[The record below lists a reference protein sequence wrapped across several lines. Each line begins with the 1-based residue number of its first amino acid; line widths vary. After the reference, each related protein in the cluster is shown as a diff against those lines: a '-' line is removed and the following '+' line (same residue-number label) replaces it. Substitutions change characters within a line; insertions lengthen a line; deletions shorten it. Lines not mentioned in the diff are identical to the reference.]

1 MKAMVVRQPGGLDAM
16 RLESIPEPVAGP
28 KDVVIKVEAC
38 GVCFHDVLTRNGTLK
53 AGVKMP
59 CVLGHEI
66 SGMVVDVGREVI
78 RFKSGQRVATAQRYH
93 ICGACRF
100 CRSGRETLCA
110 ERKFLGDYG
119 MVGGYAEYVAVEDDN
134 VAAVPDGVPLAEAS
148 IAACAIGT
156 SLNGVRDVGRVQAGE
171 SVLVTGAGGG
181 VGLHGVQLA
190 RLAGALVIAQT
201 TSASKADLIREM
213 GAHHV
218 VVHERGT
225 DFSPEVKRLTG
236 GRGVDVILDNVGTV
250 LFEPMRRSLGVAGRW
265 ILIGQL
271 TGDFIPFNPAQLFLK
286 NQSML
291 PVTSVSR
298 NQLEDV
304 LALMGRKQVKAVVTQ
319 SLPLEE
325 AAKAHALVEARRAAG
340 RVVLRPHASARR
352 HRGHRAERGRPLSA
366 GTPALARRY
375 RLEGR
380 ARRC

>member
-1 MKAMVVRQPGGLDAM
+1 MKAMVVRQPGGLDAL
-16 RLESIPEPVAGP
+16 RLETIADPVAGP

-59 CVLGHEI
+59 CILGHEI
-66 SGMVVDVGREVI
+66 SGTVVDVGRDVS
-78 RFKSGQRVATAQRYH
+78 RFKAGQRVATAQRYH

-100 CRSGRETLCA
+100 CRSSRETLCA

-156 SLNGVRDVGRVQAGE
+156 ALNGIRDVGQVSMGE

-181 VGLHGVQLA
+181 VGLHAVQLA
-190 RLAGALVIAQT
+190 RLAGAWVVAQT
-201 TSASKADLIREM
+201 TTPAKADLIGEL

-218 VVHERGT
+218 VVSRRGE

-236 GRGVDVILDNVGTV
+236 GAGVDVLIDNVGTV
-250 LFEPMRRSLGVAGRW
+250 LFEPMRRSLGTAGRW
-265 ILIGQL
+265 VLIGQL
-271 TGDFIPFNPAQLFLK
+271 TGDFVPFNPAQLFLK

-291 PVTSVSR
+291 AVTSVTR
-298 NQLEDV
+298 DQLQDV
-304 LALMGRKQVKAVVTQ
+304 LAIMGRGEVKAVITK

-325 AAKAHALVEARRAAG
+325 AAEAHTLVESG
-340 RVVLRPHASARR
+340 RGTGRILLRPHA
-352 HRGHRAERGRPLSA
+352 
-366 GTPALARRY
+366 
-375 RLEGR
+375 
-380 ARRC
+380 

>member
-1 MKAMVVRQPGGLDAM
+1 MKAMVVRQPGGIEAM
-16 RLESIPEPVAGP
+16 RLETIPDPVAGAR
-28 KDVVIKVEAC
+28 DVVIKVEAC

-66 SGMVVDVGREVI
+66 SGTVVEVGREVT
-78 RFKSGQRVATAQRYH
+78 RFKSGQRVATVQRYH

-110 ERKFLGDYG
+110 ERKFLGDWG
-119 MVGGYAEYVAVEDDN
+119 LVGGYAQYVAVEDDN
-134 VAAVPDGVPLAEAS
+134 VALVPDAVALADAS

-156 SLNGVRDVGRVQAGE
+156 CLNGIRDVGRVDMGE

-181 VGLHGVQLA
+181 LGLHAVQLA
-190 RLAGALVIAQT
+190 RLAGALVVAQT
-201 TSASKADLIREM
+201 TSPGKAERIREM

-218 VVHERGT
+218 VVHARGE
-225 DFSPEVKRLTG
+225 DFSGEVKRLTG
-236 GRGVDVILDNVGTV
+236 GRGVDVLIDNVGTP
-250 LFEPMRRSLGVAGRW
+250 LFEPMRRSLGIAGRW

-291 PVTSVSR
+291 AVTSVSR

-304 LALMGRKQVKAVVTQ
+304 LSLMGRGDVKAMITQ
-319 SLPLEE
+319 SLPLEQ
-325 AAKAHALVEARRAAG
+325 AGQAHTLVESGRAAG
-340 RVVLRPHASARR
+340 RIVLSPNA
-352 HRGHRAERGRPLSA
+352 
-366 GTPALARRY
+366 
-375 RLEGR
+375 
-380 ARRC
+380 

>member
-1 MKAMVVRQPGGLDAM
+1 MVVRQPGGLDAM
-16 RLESIPEPVAGP
+16 RLETIPEPVAGP
-28 KDVVIKVEAC
+28 KDVIIKVEAC

-66 SGMVVDVGREVI
+66 SGTVVDVGSQVT
-78 RFKSGQRVATAQRYH
+78 RFKKDQRVATAQRYH

-100 CRSGRETLCA
+100 CRSSRETLCA
-110 ERKFLGDYG
+110 ERKFLGDFG

-134 VAAVPDGVPLAEAS
+134 IALVPDSVKLSDAAV
-148 IAACAIGT
+148 AACAIGT
-156 SLNGVRDVGRVQAGE
+156 PLNGVRDVGRVQMGE

-181 VGLHGVQLA
+181 VGLHAVQLA

-201 TSASKADLIREM
+201 TSAAKAELIREA

-218 VVHERGT
+218 VVHERGA
-225 DFSPEVKRLTG
+225 DFSTEVKRLTG
-236 GRGVDVILDNVGTV
+236 GRGVDVLIDNVGTV

-304 LALMGRKQVKAVVTQ
+304 LGLMGRGEVKAMVTL

-325 AAKAHALVEARRAAG
+325 AGKAHTLVESGRAAG
-340 RVVLRPHASARR
+340 RVVLRPNA
-352 HRGHRAERGRPLSA
+352 
-366 GTPALARRY
+366 
-375 RLEGR
+375 
-380 ARRC
+380 

>member
-1 MKAMVVRQPGGLDAM
+1 MKAIVVSKPGGLDAM
-16 RLESIPEPVAGP
+16 RLESIPDPVAGP
-28 KDVVIKVEAC
+28 QDVIIKVEAC

-66 SGMVVDVGREVI
+66 SGTVVEVGRDVT

-119 MVGGYAEYVAVEDDN
+119 LVGGYGEYVAVEDDN
-134 VAAVPDGVPLAEAS
+134 VAVVPDGVPLADAS

-156 SLNGVRDVGRVQAGE
+156 CLNGVRDVGRVQSGE

-181 VGLHGVQLA
+181 LGLHAVQLA
-190 RLAGALVIAQT
+190 RVAGALVIAQT
-201 TSASKADLIREM
+201 TSPAKAELIRSV

-218 VVHERGT
+218 VVHARGE
-225 DFSPEVKRLTG
+225 DFSAEVKRLTG
-236 GRGVDVILDNVGTV
+236 GRGVDVLIDNVGTL
-250 LFEPMRRSLGVAGRW
+250 LFEPMRRSLAVAGRW

-271 TGDFIPFNPAQLFLK
+271 NGDFIPFNPAQLFLK

-291 PVTSVSR
+291 AVTSVSR

-304 LALMGRKQVKAVVTQ
+304 LQLMDRGQVKAMVMQ

-325 AAKAHALVEARRAAG
+325 AAQAHTLVESGRATG
-340 RVVLRPHASARR
+340 RILLRPNAR
-352 HRGHRAERGRPLSA
+352 
-366 GTPALARRY
+366 
-375 RLEGR
+375 
-380 ARRC
+380 

>member
-1 MKAMVVRQPGGLDAM
+1 
-16 RLESIPEPVAGP
+16 
-28 KDVVIKVEAC
+28 
-38 GVCFHDVLTRNGTLK
+38 
-53 AGVKMP
+53 
-59 CVLGHEI
+59 
-66 SGMVVDVGREVI
+66 
-78 RFKSGQRVATAQRYH
+78 
-93 ICGACRF
+93 
-100 CRSGRETLCA
+100 
-110 ERKFLGDYG
+110 
-119 MVGGYAEYVAVEDDN
+119 
-134 VAAVPDGVPLAEAS
+134 
-148 IAACAIGT
+148 
-156 SLNGVRDVGRVQAGE
+156 
-171 SVLVTGAGGG
+171 
-181 VGLHGVQLA
+181 VQLA

-218 VVHERGT
+218 VVHERGA

-236 GRGVDVILDNVGTV
+236 GRGVDVLIDNVGTV

-325 AAKAHALVEARRAAG
+325 AAKAHTLVESGRAAG
-340 RVVLRPHASARR
+340 RVVLRPHA
-352 HRGHRAERGRPLSA
+352 
-366 GTPALARRY
+366 
-375 RLEGR
+375 
-380 ARRC
+380 

>member
-16 RLESIPEPVAGP
+16 RLESIPDPVAGP

-66 SGMVVDVGREVI
+66 SGTVTAIGSEV
-78 RFKSGQRVATAQRYH
+78 RKFKVGQRVATAQRYH

-100 CRSGRETLCA
+100 CRSSRETLCA
-110 ERKFLGDYG
+110 ERKFLGDFG

-156 SLNGVRDVGRVQAGE
+156 ALNGVRDVGRVQAGE

-201 TSASKADLIREM
+201 TSASKAELIREM

-218 VVHERGT
+218 VVHERGA

-236 GRGVDVILDNVGTV
+236 GRGVDVLIDNVGTV
-250 LFEPMRRSLGVAGRW
+250 LFEPMRRSLGVGGRW

-271 TGDFIPFNPAQLFLK
+271 TGEFIPFNPAQLFLK

-325 AAKAHALVEARRAAG
+325 AAKAHTLVESGRAAG
-340 RVVLRPHASARR
+340 RVVLRPHA
-352 HRGHRAERGRPLSA
+352 
-366 GTPALARRY
+366 
-375 RLEGR
+375 
-380 ARRC
+380 

>member
-28 KDVVIKVEAC
+28 RDVVIKVEAC

-66 SGMVVDVGREVI
+66 SGTVSAVGSEVST
-78 RFKSGQRVATAQRYH
+78 FKIGQRVATAQRYH

-100 CRSGRETLCA
+100 CRSSRETLCA

-134 VAAVPDGVPLAEAS
+134 IAVVPDPVKLGDAA

-156 SLNGVRDVGRVQAGE
+156 ALNGVRDVGQVRMGE

-181 VGLHGVQLA
+181 VGLHAVQLA
-190 RLAGALVIAQT
+190 RLAGAFVIAQT
-201 TSASKADLIREM
+201 TAPEKADLIREL
-213 GAHHV
+213 GAHQV
-218 VVHERGT
+218 VVHKRGE
-225 DFSPEVKRLTG
+225 DFSPQVKRLTG
-236 GRGVDVILDNVGTV
+236 GAGVDVLVDNVGTV
-250 LFEPMRRSLGVAGRW
+250 LFEPMRRSLGTAGRW
-265 ILIGQL
+265 VMIGQL
-271 TGDFIPFNPAQLFLK
+271 TGEFVPFNPAQLFLK

-291 PVTSVSR
+291 AVTSVSR
-298 NQLEDV
+298 NQLADV
-304 LALMGRKQVKAVVTQ
+304 LALMGRGQVKAVVTQ

-325 AAKAHALVEARRAAG
+325 AAQAHTLVESGRATG
-340 RVVLRPHASARR
+340 RILLRPHA
-352 HRGHRAERGRPLSA
+352 
-366 GTPALARRY
+366 
-375 RLEGR
+375 
-380 ARRC
+380 